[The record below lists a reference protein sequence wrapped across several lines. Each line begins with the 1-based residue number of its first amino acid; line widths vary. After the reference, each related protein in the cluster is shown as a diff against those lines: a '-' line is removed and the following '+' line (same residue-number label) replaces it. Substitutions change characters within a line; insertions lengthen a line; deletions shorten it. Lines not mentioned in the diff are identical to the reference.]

1 MIINDRIVSSDLFR
15 GANYYFR
22 SMKKQPHGGVAR
34 IFHPNVYLKYYTAD
48 TFRLFT
54 HEPYNIPYFL
64 TALGSLS

>member
-1 MIINDRIVSSDLFR
+1 
-15 GANYYFR
+15 
-22 SMKKQPHGGVAR
+22 MKKQPHGGVAR